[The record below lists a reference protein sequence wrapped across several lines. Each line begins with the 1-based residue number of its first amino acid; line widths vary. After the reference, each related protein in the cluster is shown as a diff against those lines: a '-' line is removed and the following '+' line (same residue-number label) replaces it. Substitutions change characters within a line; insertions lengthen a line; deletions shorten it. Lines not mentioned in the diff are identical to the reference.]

1 MTDMRLQ
8 DVKMTDRIAG
18 HEIAGHEIAR
28 HTVLYVVS
36 ALYAVSQKKT
46 PNSWP

>member
-8 DVKMTDRIAG
+8 NVKMTDRIAG

-28 HTVLYVVS
+28 HLLFYTLY
-36 ALYAVSQKKT
+36 LHYT
-46 PNSWP
+46 L